1 MGSVVE
7 INPFTR
13 VEGHGNL
20 KVYLDGSR
28 VERVEL
34 CLSESPRLFEAL
46 LVGRSFA
53 ELPEIICR
61 ICSLCS
67 TVHKVTALLALEKA
81 FGTAVSRVTRLTRE
95 LILNGGQIQSH
106 SLHLF
111 CLLLPDLLDLQGVT
125 DLARQAP
132 DLLKSGLA
140 IKRAGNLIQETAGG
154 RLIHPV
160 NLVLGGLGQR
170 IPRDSLLRLRDEL
183 DAIIPACAGAYL
195 LFRSPFDFPPL
206 PAPNYFALQEAGV
219 PFSGEQFRTHDGRGF
234 PVEAY
239 RDFVVEQV
247 LPHSHAK
254 NAQVFGRH
262 PCVGALARLN
272 LGSAL
277 GSGARE
283 VLAKVQGEIIGQD
296 MRGNALAQA
305 IELYQAAQRSRDLVQ
320 ELLEIGKDGEGNATV
335 LPASGLG
342 SAACEAPRGVLIHS
356 YAFDGAGICTGADV
370 LTPTSLNQGALAG
383 DLLALACGMEGAD
396 TGRLVGALE
405 RLIRC
410 YDPCISCAVHLIRL

>member
-13 VEGHGNL
+13 VEGHGSL
-20 KVYLDGSR
+20 KVYLDGAS

-46 LVGRSFA
+46 LVGRSFS
-53 ELPEIICR
+53 EVPEIICR

-67 TVHKVTALLALEKA
+67 TVHKVTALLAVEKA
-81 FGTAVSRVTRLTRE
+81 FGTSVSRVTRLTRE

-111 CLLLPDLLDLQGVT
+111 CLLLPDLLNLQGVT

-140 IKRAGNLIQETAGG
+140 IKRVGNLIQETAGG

-160 NLVLGGLGQR
+160 NLVLGGLGKR

-183 DAIIPACAGAYL
+183 DAILPACAGAYL
-195 LFRSPFDFPPL
+195 FFRSPFNFPPL
-206 PAPNYFALQEAGV
+206 PAPHYFALQETGFT
-219 PFSGEQFRTHDGRGF
+219 FSGEQFSTRDGRSF
-234 PVEAY
+234 PVESY
-239 RDFVVEQV
+239 RDYVSEQV

-254 NAQVFGRH
+254 RAQIFGQH
-262 PCVGALARLN
+262 PLVGALARIN
-272 LGSAL
+272 LGTRL
-277 GSGARE
+277 GAGARE
-283 VLAKVQGEIIGQD
+283 VFIKVKDDLIGQD

-305 IELYQAAQRSRDLVQ
+305 IELYQAAQRARELVQ
-320 ELLEIGKDGEGNATV
+320 ELLEIGKDGEGNVTV
-335 LPASGLG
+335 QPVQGWG

-356 YAFDGAGICTGADV
+356 YAFDSAGICTNADV
-370 LTPTSLNQGALAG
+370 ITPTSLNQGALSE
-383 DLLALACGMEGAD
+383 DLLTLARGMEGVD
-396 TGRLVGALE
+396 TAPLVGALK
-405 RLIRC
+405 RLIRS
-410 YDPCISCAVHLIRL
+410 YDPCISCAVHLIQL